1 MMFVLYATDDV
12 EPDRL
17 LASVIMVSPGRW
29 QSYVMCDPDAAR
41 TGLEAA
47 RAIMAC
53 CSDAAPAAAVYS
65 LCEHADVMA
74 HHPSGGMPSRISRPS
89 SSSRRPIGSSQ
100 TFPIRP
106 GMRHPRPFA

>member
-29 QSYVMCDPDAAR
+29 PSYVMCDPDAAR

-65 LCEHADVMA
+65 LCEHAD
-74 HHPSGGMPSRISRPS
+74 GMPLPARPAAIVSGSSACYADGMRPS
-89 SSSRRPIGSSQ
+89 SGPVRFLLRALEHHA
-100 TFPIRP
+100 
-106 GMRHPRPFA
+106 GMI

>member
-41 TGLEAA
+41 
-47 RAIMAC
+47 AIMAC

-65 LCEHADVMA
+65 LCEHAD
-74 HHPSGGMPSRISRPS
+74 GMPLPARPAAIVSGSSACYADGMRPS
-89 SSSRRPIGSSQ
+89 SGPVRFLLRALEHHA
-100 TFPIRP
+100 
-106 GMRHPRPFA
+106 GMI